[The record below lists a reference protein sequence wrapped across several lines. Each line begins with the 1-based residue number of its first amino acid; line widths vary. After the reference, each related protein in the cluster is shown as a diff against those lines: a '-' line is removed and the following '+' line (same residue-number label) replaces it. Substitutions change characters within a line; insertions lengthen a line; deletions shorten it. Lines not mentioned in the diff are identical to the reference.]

1 MSTEA
6 PEPKDP
12 GELHGGAASRRV
24 ARAVSLT
31 LALDPGIRS
40 TGWALV
46 DDDSDEAPAVVLE
59 AGLIETTRDEGLTVT
74 DDARRA
80 VFEILGELDER
91 VRLYYDAPC
100 NPPKRLVVEAFT
112 SQGKAT
118 WAALQSLRLLGALEE
133 WGTMRGMAYYEVT
146 TQSAKTR
153 IGLELDATKDEVLE
167 RVLELGADSDA
178 PWLVGLAKAARYH
191 VADAIAV
198 GLAAQGGR

>member
-1 MSTEA
+1 
-6 PEPKDP
+6 
-12 GELHGGAASRRV
+12 
-24 ARAVSLT
+24 VSLT
-31 LALDPGIRS
+31 LALDPGIRC

-46 DDDSDEAPAVVLE
+46 EDDSDEEPARLLV
-59 AGLIETTRDEGLTVT
+59 AGLIETTKDEGQTVT

-91 VRLYYDAPC
+91 IRLYYSAPS

-112 SQGKAT
+112 SQGKAS
-118 WAALQSLRLLGALEE
+118 WAALQTLRLLGALEE
-133 WGTMRGMAYYEVT
+133 WGPVRGMAYHEIT

-167 RVLELGADSDA
+167 RVLELEGGGA
-178 PWLVGLAKAARYH
+178 WYGGLTKGRFH

-198 GLAAQGGR
+198 GLAVQGDR